1 MRIAII
7 TLPLRGNYGGILQ
20 NYALQTVLKRMGHT
34 VETIVLPWELHQPC
48 WRKPLS
54 YTKRFI
60 WKFILRKK
68 TRFFYERWYNRSLPI
83 LLVNTWNFMSENL
96 RMRKIRDFSEIQKE
110 DYDAFVIGSDQI
122 WRPSYAYKPI
132 EIVFLSFAKNWKNI
146 KRISYAASFGVDT
159 WEYTYAETEQCEALI
174 KLFDAISVRE
184 DSGVELCEK
193 YLHCKAVHVLDPT
206 MLLTVNDY
214 ISLFENKSLVNPQGQ
229 LLTYILDETSEKALI
244 IQKVAEHYHYQPF
257 RSNSR
262 YEDEDAPLEER
273 VQPPVEQWLKDFY
286 DAKFVVTDSFH
297 ATVFSI
303 LFGKPFIVVANKDRG
318 ISRLRSLLDMF
329 NLENHIIYSL
339 SELDLAADYSLN
351 VHSIAM
357 ILQSWRVN
365 SMSFL
370 KNKLKD

>member
-1 MRIAII
+1 
-7 TLPLRGNYGGILQ
+7 
-20 NYALQTVLKRMGHT
+20 
-34 VETIVLPWELHQPC
+34 
-48 WRKPLS
+48 
-54 YTKRFI
+54 
-60 WKFILRKK
+60 
-68 TRFFYERWYNRSLPI
+68 
-83 LLVNTWNFMSENL
+83 MSENL
-96 RMRKIRDFSEIQKE
+96 RMRKIRNFSEIQKE

-132 EIVFLSFAKNWKNI
+132 EIAFLSFAKNWKNI

-184 DSGVELCEK
+184 NSGVKLCEK

-370 KNKLKD
+370 KNRLKD